1 MIDNSPHRTP
11 PLNYNTNTNVLSICR
26 ALWRILWAKNGE
38 FSKQKYI
45 LVQSSNHGC
54 EHTKQQRSCKF
65 SIFSVEEEDCPLSC
79 MMLAGDFCLSAV
91 EW

>member
-1 MIDNSPHRTP
+1 MGQ
-11 PLNYNTNTNVLSICR
+11 
-26 ALWRILWAKNGE
+26 NGE

-54 EHTKQQRSCKF
+54 ENTKQQRSCKF
-65 SIFSVEEEDCPLSC
+65 SIFSVEEEDHPLSWVI
-79 MMLAGDFCLSAV
+79 LAGDFCLNAV

>member
-11 PLNYNTNTNVLSICR
+11 PLNYNTNTKCTIHLPGIV
-26 ALWRILWAKNGE
+26 AHFVGQNGE

-54 EHTKQQRSCKF
+54 EHTNSKEVVNSQSSQ
-65 SIFSVEEEDCPLSC
+65 
-79 MMLAGDFCLSAV
+79 
-91 EW
+91 

>member
-1 MIDNSPHRTP
+1 MIDNSPHRMP
-11 PLNYNTNTNVLSICR
+11 PLNLQYKHKCTIHLPGIV
-26 ALWRILWAKNGE
+26 AHFGGQNGE